1 LLNHSSYT
9 QAQADC
15 AAVSF
20 ELFYA
25 RELHDRSTDVFKT
38 LLCEVGAGDVLD
50 VRAQVDSRV
59 LLRVS
64 VGGCVQISTCANPV
78 SGVPLTKRVVDTGAV
93 VTNGLWCPVA
103 DEYAASVLDQIYNLL
118 CVVDLKD

>member
-1 LLNHSSYT
+1 MLNYSGYT

-25 RELHDRSTDVFKT
+25 CELHDRSTDVLKT
-38 LLCEVGAGDVLD
+38 LLCKVGAGDVLD

-64 VGGCVQISTCANPV
+64 VGGCVQSARVQILRQ
-78 SGVPLTKRVVDTGAV
+78 GFPLTKRVVDTGAV
-93 VTNGLWCPVA
+93 VTNRLWCPVA
-103 DEYAASVLDQIYNLL
+103 DEHTACVLDQIYDLL
-118 CVVDLKD
+118 CVLDLKD